1 MNVYIFIFIGFL
13 LSVTYQR
20 QKYSKEYN
28 NLYDYIISNGGYINP
43 KLIPNEKSKFNRYI
57 ITSQN
62 LYKNEKL
69 LYIPDN
75 VSLSQIHKLIF
86 RKCLE
91 AYGPD
96 EGNEFDCLVYFMTI
110 DKYNTSSFFKPYYD
124 YLPQM
129 NKSDFI
135 TDFTQE
141 EIDIYK
147 DIGITKGIESYNR
160 FYKKAFEPVEQRL
173 KNFCEKNKIKYEKI
187 INEFKYNFDLVAT
200 RNFGRPES
208 YYDLSTMVPFLDL
221 INHSDKNNSYWF
233 YDDLVFGYTLIA
245 GRDIKQNEEIS
256 DLYGKYHNSYLYTT
270 YGFVIPGNIYHEY
283 INVYING
290 ENYILHE
297 NYMNA
302 SLKNIFD
309 KLKIKKTNVRQY
321 VIGCL
326 KEKMKYYLNIRN
338 QCNRYN
344 LKVIIDEH
352 VDIINNIINKVKNYI
367 Y

>member
-13 LSVTYQR
+13 FSITYQR

-62 LYKNEKL
+62 IYKNEKL

-75 VSLSQIHKLIF
+75 VSLSQIHKLVF

-135 TDFTQE
+135 TDFTQK

-173 KNFCEKNKIKYEKI
+173 KNFSEKNKIKYEKI

-200 RNFGRPES
+200 RNFRRPES

-233 YDDLVFGYTLIA
+233 YDDSVFGYTLIA

-297 NYMNA
+297 NYMYA

-309 KLKIKKTNVRQY
+309 KLKTKKTETRQY

-352 VDIINNIINKVKNYI
+352 LDIINNIINKVKNYI